1 MIDAVLDLPPEKRGA
16 YMDHVSDG
24 DPALRSDL
32 ERMLHES
39 TLGDSLIDRAAA
51 ERFALLFED
60 LAGRVPDVLGDR
72 FVVER
77 EIGQG
82 GMATVFLAHDR
93 KHARPVAVKVLR
105 REVAETVGAT
115 RFLHEIATAAR
126 LQHPHIVPVHDS
138 GEADGFVY
146 YVMPYVA
153 GQTLRERLQAESQ
166 LNLEEVRHIT
176 REVADALDYAH
187 RNGIVHRDIKPENIL
202 LSNGHALVLD
212 FGIARALTESADRG
226 RITNPGA
233 TVGTPAYMSP
243 EQATGAQEI
252 DGRTDVYALGCVAYE
267 MLAGHPPFLGTTH
280 REIVGRHSLDP
291 VPSLR
296 SSRPDI
302 PGFVQAAI
310 ERSLAKS
317 PVDRFENPLQL
328 SAAITGDGPARSRT
342 SGRKK
347 WWAAAASIAAA
358 AVLASLFFLKPGK
371 SPRAMTPANVAPS
384 IAVLAFRN
392 IGTDSAGDAMGEGI
406 PEEIATTMATVSGL
420 NVKSPRSS
428 FSLKEKKLSV
438 QELGA
443 ALNVRYLVDGSVQHD
458 GNRLRVHV
466 ALLSA
471 ANDSTMWM
479 HEYDRAFGDVFEM
492 QDEIARGIANEL
504 RLQFDPARAASV
516 STRSSSDARAHELYL
531 RGRFF
536 FQRRDSASLRK
547 AAEYFNAAI
556 AADSNYALAYAG
568 LSDAYSHSSVF
579 GYAPPVKNM
588 PLARQYADRA
598 LALDSTLAEAHSS
611 RAFVATFYEWDWKT
625 SGREFAKALAL
636 DPSYAST
643 HLWRAWYLLARDS
656 ANATIAEAQTALA
669 LEPFV
674 VLTNT
679 RLISLLYYTRR
690 FDAALKQAHKTY
702 ELDSTFFQLGAERAR
717 VLADLNRCDE
727 ALREIS
733 HVPPQTPAM
742 LGGTRGYT
750 YARCG
755 RRADAVREL
764 NSLIAQA
771 KSGKYTSHY
780 ALAVVQ
786 AALGDKDAAFAELDS
801 ALAERSWC
809 MFLLEVE
816 PTFDGLKS
824 DPRFQRLVRQVGLRT

>member
-1 MIDAVLDLPPEKRGA
+1 
-16 YMDHVSDG
+16 
-24 DPALRSDL
+24 
-32 ERMLHES
+32 
-39 TLGDSLIDRAAA
+39 
-51 ERFALLFED
+51 
-60 LAGRVPDVLGDR
+60 
-72 FVVER
+72 
-77 EIGQG
+77 
-82 GMATVFLAHDR
+82 
-93 KHARPVAVKVLR
+93 
-105 REVAETVGAT
+105 
-115 RFLHEIATAAR
+115 
-126 LQHPHIVPVHDS
+126 
-138 GEADGFVY
+138 
-146 YVMPYVA
+146 
-153 GQTLRERLQAESQ
+153 
-166 LNLEEVRHIT
+166 
-176 REVADALDYAH
+176 
-187 RNGIVHRDIKPENIL
+187 
-202 LSNGHALVLD
+202 
-212 FGIARALTESADRG
+212 
-226 RITNPGA
+226 
-233 TVGTPAYMSP
+233 MSP

-252 DGRTDVYALGCVAYE
+252 DGRADVYALGCVAYE
-267 MLAGHPPFLGTTH
+267 MLAGHPPFLGSTH
-280 REIVGRHSLDP
+280 REIIGRHSLDP

-302 PGFVQAAI
+302 PPFVQAAI
-310 ERSLAKS
+310 ERALAKA
-317 PVDRFENPLQL
+317 PADRFATALDF
-328 SAAITGDGPARSRT
+328 SAAISSGESVHSRSSSSRT
-342 SGRKK
+342 RK
-347 WWAAAASIAAA
+347 WIGAGSVAAF
-358 AVLASLFFLKPGK
+358 AVLALLFIFKP
-371 SPRAMTPANVAPS
+371 RERQHAMPPTNAAPS
-384 IAVLAFRN
+384 IAVLAFRS
-392 IGTDSAGDAMGEGI
+392 IGSDSTGDAMGEGI
-406 PEEIATTMATVSGL
+406 SEEIATTMATVSGL

-443 ALNVRYLVDGSVQHD
+443 ALNVRYLLDGSLQHV

-471 ANDSTMWM
+471 VNDSTLWV

-504 RLQFDPARAASV
+504 RLQFDPVRAANV
-516 STRSSSDARAHELYL
+516 STRSSSNARAHELYL

-547 AAEYFNAAI
+547 AGEYFSAAI

-568 LSDAYSHSSVF
+568 LSDAYSHGSVF

-611 RAFVATFYEWDWKT
+611 RAFVATFYEWDWDR

-656 ANATIAEAQTALA
+656 ANVTIAEAQNALA

-690 FDAALKQAHKTY
+690 FDAALKQAQKTY

-717 VLADLNRCDE
+717 VLADLHRCSE

-733 HVPPQTPAM
+733 RVPPQTPAM

-755 RRADAVREL
+755 RRAEAIREL
-764 NSLIAQA
+764 NSLVARSKA
-771 KSGKYTSHY
+771 GTYTSPY

-786 AALGDKDAAFAELDS
+786 AALGNKDAAFAELNG

-816 PTFDGLKS
+816 PAFDSLKK
-824 DPRFQRLVRQVGLRT
+824 DPRFERLARQVGLRT